1 MIRGTDSFRIPSST
15 STVASS
21 ILPLFG
27 MTPATS
33 NPTQTETHWSAT
45 LEYTTLRSVPFPS
58 ANTSENQ
65 LPDYLIPLLGGLCAL
80 FLIILIAILGYCL
93 VIFYFFIFNLTVWIS
108 ENISNQNFF
117 FESLQLQFLSC
128 KHLKSKR

>member
-45 LEYTTLRSVPFPS
+45 LEYTTLRSEPYASP
-58 ANTSENQ
+58 NTSE
-65 LPDYLIPLLGGLCAL
+65 LPEYLVPLLGGLIAL
-80 FLIILIAILGYCL
+80 FVIVLIAILGYCL
-93 VIFYFFIFNLTVWIS
+93 VIYIFFITIKLCYSIKWTV
-108 ENISNQNFF
+108 
-117 FESLQLQFLSC
+117 
-128 KHLKSKR
+128 